1 MTHSAGHPAA
11 AAGRRCGGAPV
22 VGDSG
27 AGCLPVYAARGGARG
42 RLRCRGAARDV
53 AGPQGG
59 GAEEAEG
66 RKVLFAV
73 LFVAVSK
80 CVCVCLYP

>member
-1 MTHSAGHPAA
+1 
-11 AAGRRCGGAPV
+11 
-22 VGDSG
+22 
-27 AGCLPVYAARGGARG
+27 
-42 RLRCRGAARDV
+42 V